1 MSEVCSCGPTRRM
14 SIVLPSIACRNG
26 SLRNGGGFGRSWSA
40 RNRRILVEPGEGK
53 RREAVT
59 RGEKRSREEI
69 REAVPRGEKRFQEKR
84 RGSKRREAVP
94 REEKRLQEKRSGY
107 KRREEVIRE
116 KRL

>member
-53 RREAVT
+53 RREAVI

-69 REAVPRGEKRFQEKR
+69 REAVPRGEKRS
-84 RGSKRREAVP
+84 GSKRREAVP
-94 REEKRLQEKRSGY
+94 REEKR
-107 KRREEVIRE
+107 REE
-116 KRL
+116 KP